1 MAHPVVRGGIVTDPD
16 ISTVNGTMSYKP
28 TPKEISELR
37 GRTGAGIGD
46 CKGALEE
53 TGGDLQKAGELLRKK
68 GIAKAE
74 KRAGRSA
81 SQGLVVIELAADGK
95 SGGMIELN
103 CETDFV
109 AKTDDFIGL
118 AKDLAKH
125 VAAKAPVGV
134 KAGSIDDQPFRGKT
148 VAEAVKEVSG
158 KTGEAMTL
166 NKYARFTQP
175 AGVVASYL
183 HHNGQVGVLVDVE
196 GPPGEVLTNLAK
208 DVALHVASADPIGV
222 SDADIPTDLIER
234 ERRIAEEQVAAE
246 GKPEAIRGKI
256 VDGKVKKFVAERVL
270 LSQPFVKDESQA
282 VGDLVKAAAK
292 AAGGAVAVKR
302 FARFK
307 VGEA

>member
-1 MAHPVVRGGIVTDPD
+1 MTQTIT
-16 ISTVNGTMSYKP
+16 TQM
-28 TPKEISELR
+28 ISELR
-37 GRTGAGIGD
+37 ARTGAGIGD
-46 CKGALEE
+46 CKSALQEAA
-53 TGGDLQKAGELLRKK
+53 GDLEKAAELLRKK

-81 SQGLVVIELAADGK
+81 SQGLVVIELAADGR

-109 AKTDDFIGL
+109 AKTDGFLTL

-125 VAAKAPVGV
+125 VAAHAPVGV
-134 KAGSIDDQPFRGKT
+134 KAGSVDGQAFRGKT

-158 KTGEAMTL
+158 VIGEAMTL
-166 NKYARFTQP
+166 NRYARFTEE
-175 AGVVASYL
+175 AGVVGSYL
-183 HHNGQVGVLVDVE
+183 HHNGQVGVLVDIE
-196 GPPGEVLTNLAK
+196 GPAGEPLTTLAK

-222 SDADIPTDLIER
+222 SDADIPADLIER

-256 VDGKVKKFVAERVL
+256 VDGKIRKFVAERTL
-270 LSQPFVKDESQA
+270 LGQPFVKDESQT

-292 AAGGAVAVKR
+292 TVGGAVTVKR
-302 FARFK
+302 FVRFK
-307 VGEA
+307 VGEG